1 MQSSLGKRAQTEK
14 EISPKKKRDV
24 DREKANKRE
33 PSFLKRKIFTK

>member
-1 MQSSLGKRAQTEK
+1 MQSSQGKRVQTEK

-33 PSFLKRKIFTK
+33 TKFFEEKNIC